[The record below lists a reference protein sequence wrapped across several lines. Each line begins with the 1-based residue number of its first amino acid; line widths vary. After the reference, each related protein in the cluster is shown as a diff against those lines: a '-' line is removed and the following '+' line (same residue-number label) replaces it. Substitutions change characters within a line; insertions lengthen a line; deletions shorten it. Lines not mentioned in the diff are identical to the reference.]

1 MQNRIKISNDEV
13 LIEKS
18 HRTKGPLSET
28 DIWTYSIV
36 NSLGEQVGTVVH
48 EDHTSIK
55 GFRRTQ
61 SVEQRDA
68 SGSIVVSETWVGD

>member
-1 MQNRIKISNDEV
+1 MRNRIKILNDETLV
-13 LIEKS
+13 EQSHKS
-18 HRTKGPLSET
+18 KGSLSET

-36 NSLGEQVGTVVH
+36 NSRGEKMGTVVH
-48 EDHTSIK
+48 EDHTSLK

-68 SGSIVVSETWVGD
+68 CGSIVVSETWNGD

>member
-1 MQNRIKISNDEV
+1 MRTKIKISNDDM
-13 LIEKS
+13 LIEQN

-36 NSLGEQVGTVVH
+36 NSSGEQVGTVVH
-48 EDHTSIK
+48 KDHTAIK

-68 SGSIVVSETWVGD
+68 SGKLVVSETWDGD